1 MPEIENILN
10 KKILAFPISF
20 LLLLLF
26 GFFVL
31 FIYSH
36 VLTLFGSFLHP
47 DPLLHLPPSPPQ
59 FQAGPVLP
67 LSLIL
72 LKKGHKHNKKD
83 KAFLLVELKIAIQR
97 DS

>member
-1 MPEIENILN
+1 MKKCCYLEITDQNE
-10 KKILAFPISF
+10 K
-20 LLLLLF
+20 LLLLLL
-26 GFFVL
+26 L

-36 VLTLFGSFLHP
+36 VHTLFGSFL
-47 DPLLHLPPSPPQ
+47 PPSPSSTSPPFSPS

-72 LKKGHKHNKKD
+72 LKKRGKHNKED
-83 KAFLLVELKIAIQR
+83 QVVLLVEIRIAIQR